1 MAFHCRFTPQ
11 ATFPSGKVS
20 PSGRSLGRNGR
31 QRSRVY
37 GVPAVSAL
45 WVPTSQAAHLGVSH
59 TLVGFYAAF
68 VVLFQTT
75 TIHGISRIRSRVSSR
90 IRGALR
96 NVRVSE

>member
-1 MAFHCRFTPQ
+1 MAFLCRLTPQ
-11 ATFPSGKVS
+11 VTFPSGKVS

-31 QRSRVY
+31 QRSIVCD
-37 GVPAVSAL
+37 VPAAFAL

-68 VVLFQTT
+68 VALFQTT
-75 TIHGISRIRSRVSSR
+75 TTHGIFRIRSRATSR
-90 IRGALR
+90 LHSALR